1 MITNQDT
8 IGCPTATFQ
17 LTPHVDRDWK
27 GYSDSSVTVSA
38 GQTVRLSTKFQ
49 SSALARPG
57 NYPITILT
65 RDTSSTLHDTNTSA
79 AYIISAPTPTPTPI
93 PSQSVEFR
101 VKLTGVTG
109 ALAES
114 AKIAVKFSLRDG
126 SIVQLSQPLSLTHVG
141 SGVYKATAVLTNP
154 FPAGTGFRISIKGE
168 KHLAVRF
175 CRQVGQTGPCGDTEY
190 IVVPAPIPL
199 SYGFDLTG
207 ISLPPG
213 DLSPQDGSVD
223 QADINRLTALMAKLS
238 STLTAQ
244 DKLTGDLNYDGAI
257 NGFDLFLILQT
268 LQVRYDGF

>member
-1 MITNQDT
+1 M
-8 IGCPTATFQ
+8 
-17 LTPHVDRDWK
+17 
-27 GYSDSSVTVSA
+27 
-38 GQTVRLSTKFQ
+38 
-49 SSALARPG
+49 
-57 NYPITILT
+57 
-65 RDTSSTLHDTNTSA
+65 
-79 AYIISAPTPTPTPI
+79 
-93 PSQSVEFR
+93 
-101 VKLTGVTG
+101 TG

-168 KHLAVRF
+168 KLLRSGSAVKL
-175 CRQVGQTGPCGDTEY
+175 VK
-190 IVVPAPIPL
+190 PAHAAIQNIL
-199 SYGFDLTG
+199 SSLPQSLFHMDLTSPV
-207 ISLPPG
+207 SLYR
-213 DLSPQDGSVD
+213 LAIVPQDGSVD

-244 DKLTGDLNYDGAI
+244 DKLTGDLNYDCAI